1 MTQNIPTNARIL
13 IVDDEPA
20 NVRLIEKILQ
30 KNGFTNTKSTMD
42 PLDVLPLVEVFQPD
56 LILLDLHMPVK
67 DGFMVMEELGELI
80 EEQDFLPIV
89 ILTADVVQ
97 ETKIRALAAGA
108 KDFLTKPI
116 DHAELLVR
124 VQNLLQ
130 TRALHNEVLDH
141 SHLLE
146 ERVDDRTRQLR
157 QTQLE
162 VVGRL
167 GLACEFRDD
176 DTGLHTKRVGI
187 LASKI
192 AASLGCDNDFVT
204 LMREAAPLHDIGK
217 VGIPDI
223 ILLKPGKLS
232 SAEWAIM
239 KTHTTIGAQILDG
252 SPHALLNIAEEIAL
266 THHERHDG
274 AGYHGMSGEEIPL
287 SGRICA
293 VADVFDALTHTRPYK
308 EAWPVSDALQEI
320 TAQRGRQFDPD
331 VVDAFLAVV
340 ESEYAEAE
348 DESSET
354 EEQEA

>member
-30 KNGFTNTKSTMD
+30 KNGFTNTKSTMN
-42 PLDVLPLVEVFQPD
+42 PLDALPLVQGFQPD
-56 LILLDLHMPVK
+56 LIMLDLHMPVK
-67 DGFMVMEELGELI
+67 DGFMVMEELGEVI
-80 EEQDFLPIV
+80 GKQDFVPII

-116 DHAELLVR
+116 DHAELLAR
-124 VQNLLQ
+124 VHNLLE
-130 TRALHNEVLDH
+130 TRALHNEVLEH

-146 ERVDDRTRQLR
+146 ERVNDRTRQLR
-157 QTQLE
+157 KTQLE
-162 VVGRL
+162 VVERL

-176 DTGLHTKRVGI
+176 DTGMHTRRVGI

-192 AASLGCDNDFVT
+192 AASLGCEEKFVT

-217 VGIPDI
+217 VGVPDSV
-223 ILLKPGKLS
+223 LLKPGKLNKE
-232 SAEWAIM
+232 EWAIM
-239 KTHTTIGAQILDG
+239 KTHTTIGAQILNG
-252 SPHALLNIAEEIAL
+252 SPHALLNIAEEIAR

-274 AGYHGMSGEEIPL
+274 AGYHGMSGEESPL

-293 VADVFDALTHTRPYK
+293 VADVFDALTHVRPYK
-308 EAWPVSDALQEI
+308 EAWSVPDALQEI
-320 TAQRGRQFDPD
+320 TAQKGRQFDPD
-331 VVDAFLAVV
+331 IVGAFLTVIDGQSV
-340 ESEYAEAE
+340 DFMDEEAGE
-348 DESSET
+348 
-354 EEQEA
+354 